1 MDAVNTLV
9 FLMFIAILLVGAA
22 QKLQIAYP
30 IALVFGGALLGFIPI
45 LKVIEFD
52 PQTLLVIVLPPILFY
67 ASYSISFKELIRYRK
82 EILSLAIGLVIETT
96 LIVGLLFKWLFP
108 EISWGLAFAFG
119 ALISPPDATAAT
131 AILKQF
137 HITSRLKAI
146 LEGESLINDASSL
159 VIYKFAVLS
168 IMTGSFSLK
177 LAILQGVYVVIAG
190 IIVGL
195 ILGYVLNKI
204 SSILSPVLAV
214 VYSFIIP
221 YMTYCFADALGISP
235 VLAVVSCGLLG
246 ARILSTQFSPITR
259 VLGWASW
266 DIVIIILNCFI
277 FILIGLEFR
286 HIIHHMSFQQI
297 WLYSGYG
304 LLMTLAI
311 IALRFIWIYGRRSL
325 WHFRVRKDD
334 QLVKQSKIYMRH
346 AIISS
351 WAGMR
356 GIVSLTAALA
366 LPLSLPDGSPLVGR
380 DIVIFL
386 TFEILF
392 LTLVI
397 PGLTLPLLIKWIKIK
412 PQQPIEEMSK
422 ARQKLAEI
430 AVNEINKLHTL
441 KHLDD
446 SGKNLLC
453 TYFKSRHQITELF
466 SMSEEHAIEK
476 ARHHVL
482 QKQRDH
488 LLHMWIQNE
497 VTDELMSQL
506 ERELDIEESH
516 LARGEIS

>member
-1 MDAVNTLV
+1 MDAINTLV
-9 FLMFIAILLVGAA
+9 LLMFIAILLVGGA
-22 QKLQIAYP
+22 QKLGIAYP
-30 IALVFGGALLGFIPI
+30 IALVVGGAFLGFIPT
-45 LKVIEFD
+45 LKIIDFD
-52 PQTLLVIVLPPILFY
+52 PNTLLVIVLPPILFY
-67 ASYSISFKELIRYRK
+67 ASYSISSKEFIRYYR
-82 EILSLAIGLVIETT
+82 EIFSLAIGLVIATT
-96 LIVGLLFKWLFP
+96 CIVAFLFKWLFP

-131 AILKQF
+131 AILKHF
-137 HITSRLKAI
+137 HTTSRLKAI

-159 VIYKFAVLS
+159 VIYKFAVLA
-168 IMTGSFSLK
+168 IIDGSFSLK
-177 LAILQGVYVVIAG
+177 FAILQGFYVVAAG

-195 ILGYVLNKI
+195 ILGYILNKI
-204 SSILSPVLAV
+204 SSLLNPVLAV
-214 VYSFIIP
+214 VHSFVIP
-221 YMTYCFADALGISP
+221 YMTYCFANALGISG

-266 DIVIIILNCFI
+266 DIVIIFLNCFI

-286 HIIHHMSFQQI
+286 DIIHLMSFQQI

-304 LLMTLAI
+304 AIMTFAI
-311 IALRFIWIYGRRSL
+311 IAMRVIWIYGRRLL
-325 WHFRVRKDD
+325 WHYRIRKDSE
-334 QLVKQSKIYMRH
+334 LVRQSKIYLLH

-366 LPLSLPDGSPLVGR
+366 LPLSLPDGNPLVGR

-397 PGLTLPLLIKWIKIK
+397 PGLTLPLLIKWLKIRT
-412 PQQPIEEMSK
+412 QQPINEMSE
-422 ARQKLAEI
+422 ARKKLAEI
-430 AVNEINKLHTL
+430 AVHEINKLHDL

-446 SGKNLLC
+446 SGRKLLC
-453 TYFKSRHQITELF
+453 TYFSSRHQITELF
-466 SMSEEHAIEK
+466 SISEEHEIEQ

-482 QKQRDH
+482 KKQREY
-488 LLHMWIQNE
+488 LLEMWIQNE
-497 VTDELMSQL
+497 VTDELMSRL
-506 ERELDIEESH
+506 ERELDMEEVH